1 MQVVF
6 LLQFFDLSS
15 LLDSFLS
22 LPLLLPAINLSF
34 ISHSVL
40 SGSDLIFVVFEN
52 ALQERL
58 TYLYTTLPDSKTL
71 QYDSPSGLSLRS
83 LIVFCAWKKFDV
95 LLRSSM
101 TTPLPQ
107 TYTHFPPDLR
117 EITIATKS

>member
-40 SGSDLIFVVFEN
+40 SGSDLIFVVELSAGRHISFN
-52 ALQERL
+52 GLPLSQLL
-58 TYLYTTLPDSKTL
+58 TEVF
-71 QYDSPSGLSLRS
+71 RS
-83 LIVFCAWKKFDV
+83 LVNVISFE
-95 LLRSSM
+95 LLF
-101 TTPLPQ
+101 LKI
-107 TYTHFPPDLR
+107 DL
-117 EITIATKS
+117 SFMFNVCHLFL